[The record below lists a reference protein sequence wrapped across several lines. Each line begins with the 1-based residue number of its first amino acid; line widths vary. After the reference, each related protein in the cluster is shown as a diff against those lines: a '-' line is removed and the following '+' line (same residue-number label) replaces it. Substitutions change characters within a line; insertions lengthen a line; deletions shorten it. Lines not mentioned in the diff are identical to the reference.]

1 MYPELFILKFLL
13 YASEIIK
20 YTIVRLIVIEFAKRS
35 RFENQNPG
43 LRNRNYARGSH
54 YLLTRCLN
62 IKFEV

>member
-35 RFENQNPG
+35 RFENQNPS
-43 LRNRNYARGSH
+43 LRNRNYARGSR

>member
-13 YASEIIK
+13 HENEIMK
-20 YTIVRLIVIEFAKRS
+20 YTIVRLIMIEFAKRS
-35 RFENQNPG
+35 CFENQNPG
-43 LRNRNYARGSH
+43 LQNRNYAKGSH